1 MLSASPSVQQS
12 NSLFDTDLPCKA
24 IYITQPFS
32 PDQIQLSRS
41 FHTLLYRFLMKRPVA
56 PKSMSVR
63 FVVKYCLML
72 LSLLDLFCGN
82 GRDVS

>member
-1 MLSASPSVQQS
+1 
-12 NSLFDTDLPCKA
+12 
-24 IYITQPFS
+24 
-32 PDQIQLSRS
+32 
-41 FHTLLYRFLMKRPVA
+41 MKRPVA

-82 GRDVS
+82 GRNVS